1 MSKQLKSTIALLAFV
16 ILVLVVYVGALAFS
30 SISKLNDVVPAPIV
44 LDNGTSTISEKTS
57 VNTVPSKTIK
67 KPSVIPVVTPN
78 PTPNPTPVTPP
89 NPGIAM
95 SDVQKHN
102 TQSSCWTVVNGEVY
116 DLTSFV
122 SPHPG
127 GSRAILSLCGIDG
140 TSAFLDEHGSQ
151 RRPNNELT
159 GLKIGNLAK

>member
-1 MSKQLKSTIALLAFV
+1 MFADVIMIGMSKSIISFLTFLV
-16 ILVLVVYVGALAFS
+16 LVLVVFVSS
-30 SISKLNDVVPAPIV
+30 SIFSNLGRVDVLPVA
-44 LDNGTSTISEKTS
+44 DNSTSTVATTTS
-57 VNTVPSKTIK
+57 SPNNNIVNTPTKE
-67 KPSVIPVVTPN
+67 PVSNT
-78 PTPNPTPVTPP
+78 
-89 NPGIAM
+89 GITM

-102 TQSSCWTVVNGEVY
+102 NQSSCWTVVNGGVY

-140 TSAFLDEHGSQ
+140 TSAFMDQHGNQ
-151 RRPNNELT
+151 RRPNNELV